1 MSFCRRGVEIIVDD
15 EVTMRFSAQELESW
29 NLLTRS
35 NYNFHHISL
44 RLSVLCLMGLL
55 IRYGFLEVY
64 KLHSL
69 QFENKPK
76 KGEICVANHTTPIA
90 IIILANDGCFSM
102 VGQIHGDLIGV
113 VQRTMVKSSPHI
125 WFEGE
130 DVVQFANRVK
140 GAWWTC
146 SGELK

>member
-1 MSFCRRGVEIIVDD
+1 MPDKMSFCRRGVEIIVDD

-44 RLSVLCLMGLL
+44 RLSVLC
-55 IRYGFLEVY
+55 
-64 KLHSL
+64 
-69 QFENKPK
+69 ENKPK

-125 WFEGE
+125 WFTTKHPIIIFPEGTCINNTS
-130 DVVQFANRVK
+130 VMMFKK
-140 GAWWTC
+140 GSFEIDCTIPC
-146 SGELK
+146 GH